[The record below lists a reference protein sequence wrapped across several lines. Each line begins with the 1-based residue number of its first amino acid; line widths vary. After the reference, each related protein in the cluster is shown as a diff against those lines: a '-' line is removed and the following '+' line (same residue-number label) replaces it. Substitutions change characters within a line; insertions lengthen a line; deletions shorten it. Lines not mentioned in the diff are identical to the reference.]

1 MVART
6 IRLLTSAATIVMSGE
21 GGKLRLFVAITLAE
35 GIKSPLSALQRE
47 WRERLRHPS
56 ISWTRPEN
64 FHLTLRFLG
73 DVPSNQL
80 DDLTAALAGAVAPQA
95 PMRLEVVGLGC
106 FPNLRRPRI
115 LWAGVRDEA
124 GELAELAR
132 RIVETTNSFSSKPAE
147 ERFTGHLT
155 LARVGR
161 VGGDGSSIIDRF
173 IRETAVRS
181 AGSWRVDSVELVRSE
196 LHTAGSRYTTLARL
210 PMSGVPH

>member
-1 MVART
+1 
-6 IRLLTSAATIVMSGE
+6 MSE
-21 GGKLRLFVAITLAE
+21 GVGKFRLFIAIAVPE
-35 GIKSPLSALQRE
+35 GIKSRLTGLQRE
-47 WRERLRHPS
+47 WRERLRHAS

-73 DVPSNQL
+73 DVPSNRL
-80 DDLTAALAGAVAPQA
+80 DDLTAALAAAVAPQS
-95 PMRLEVVGLGC
+95 PMRLAVVGLGC
-106 FPNLRRPRI
+106 FPNPRRPRI

-132 RIVETTNSFSSKPAE
+132 RIVDATNSFSSKPAE

-161 VGGDGSSIIDRF
+161 VGGEGLSIIDRF

-181 AGSWRVDSVELVRSE
+181 AGSWRVDAVELIRSE
-196 LHTAGSRYTTLARL
+196 LHPAGSRYTTLAQL
-210 PMSGVPH
+210 PMSGVTQ